1 MPGLE
6 VYNDSGTVLFNTFA
20 KNACMFA
27 KGTHLVTTGSSGSP
41 IGTRSILTV
50 TSASFPMVAFRP
62 QGSETMCVYQVT
74 SSGTSYSFYIMC
86 SGTSAA
92 AIDWWG
98 FNFSLQSA
106 SGVGLEVY
114 DAAGTLNYS
123 SGAYPLRIVS
133 AQVAGSSYALIPG
146 GISGTAQWDPYPPL
160 GHYLR
165 KSHFDGVSNA
175 GSSQVRIIN
184 FIADQDSVSTT
195 VASPT
200 ITYGPQ
206 NFIIADVTNY

>member
-1 MPGLE
+1 MSGLE
-6 VYNDSGTVLFNTFA
+6 VYNDSGTILFNTMA

-27 KGTHLVTTGSSGSP
+27 KGTHLVTTGSSASP
-41 IGTRSILTV
+41 VGTRSILTV

-62 QGSETMCVYQVT
+62 QGTETMCIYQVT
-74 SSGTSYSFYIMC
+74 SSGTTHSFYIMC
-86 SGTSAA
+86 SGTTSA

-98 FNFSLQSA
+98 FNFTVQGS
-106 SGVGLEVY
+106 SGCGLEVY
-114 DAAGTLNYS
+114 DSTGVLTYSTGTK
-123 SGAYPLRIVS
+123 PLRIVG
-133 AQVAGSSYALIPG
+133 AQTSGRSYAMIPG
-146 GISGTAQWDPYPPL
+146 GISGQAKWDPYPPV
-160 GHYLR
+160 GNYR
-165 KSHFDGVSNA
+165 RQSHFDGVNNA
-175 GSSQVRIIN
+175 GTNQVRIIN